1 MHSSIIFRVLGILLM
16 LFSITLL
23 PPVIVSV
30 LYDDQSI
37 DAFIISFLMTF
48 GAGLII
54 WLPVYNDKQDLRTRD
69 GFLITALFWAVLG
82 LAGSLPFI
90 LHEATNLSV
99 VDAVFES
106 ISGLTTTGAT
116 VITGLDTLPHSFLS
130 STVTVAWRHWYYCD
144 CSGYFAHV
152 GYWGYAALSSRDT
165 WPS

>member
-23 PPVIVSV
+23 PPVLVSV
-30 LYDDQSI
+30 LYNDQSI
-37 DAFIISFLMTF
+37 DAFIISFLITF
-48 GAGLII
+48 GAGLLI
-54 WLPVYNDKQDLRTRD
+54 WLPVYNQKQDLRTRD

-90 LHEATNLSV
+90 LHEATNLSL

-116 VITGLDTLPHSFLS
+116 VITGLDALPQSILFYRQQL
-130 STVTVAWRHWYYCD
+130 
-144 CSGYFAHV
+144 
-152 GYWGYAALSSRDT
+152 
-165 WPS
+165 